1 MSLPQRLFLTSAL
14 LGLPVLASGYAFTT
28 STPSDKIISNQASG
42 QPIVWNIP
50 QQAFVFNFGGEYDL
64 SAKSAM
70 EDWNNV
76 NTSLQYQASSVTA
89 STCGADGYNSGGWGT
104 LTCGH
109 QPFGDALAITQRR
122 YHKIGG
128 TWYLSE
134 ADIVL
139 DKSRNWQIYS
149 GPLRQNVQDF
159 RRVILHELGH
169 ALGLDHPDDAGQTVT
184 AIMNSHTSGIETL
197 QTDDK
202 NGISSLYSGGF
213 GNATNTANQT
223 TSDSGGGGGGFAI
236 TLLALTALSARS
248 VRGKQLNKSA

>member
-1 MSLPQRLFLTSAL
+1 VNRLQRLFPAAAL
-14 LGLPVLASGYAFTT
+14 LGLPALASGFAFTT
-28 STPSDKIISNQASG
+28 ATTSDQIISNQDSG
-42 QPIVWNIP
+42 QAIIWNIP
-50 QQAFVFNFGGEYDL
+50 QQAFIFNFGGDYDL
-64 SAKSAM
+64 SAESAM

-76 NTSLQYQASSVTA
+76 NTSLQYQLGTNTA
-89 STCGADGYNSGGWGT
+89 ATCGADGNNSGGWGT
-104 LTCGH
+104 LACDH
-109 QPFGDALAITQRR
+109 QPFGDALAITQRW

-169 ALGLDHPDDAGQTVT
+169 ALGLDHPDEAGQTVT

-213 GNATNTANQT
+213 GSTTNTANQT
-223 TSDSGGGGGGFAI
+223 TSSSGGGGGGFAI
-236 TLLALTALSARS
+236 SLLALAALSARR
-248 VRGKQLNKSA
+248 VQVKRWEKRA